1 MTPHRTLLGAA
12 LISMVLALAPGA
24 AAVAAGPSPVP
35 TPGST
40 TITPGPTT
48 ITADRRLDVGPDAQS
63 VHVVWSFY
71 GGRPDLPLPVHQTFV
86 IDARGLAGIARIA
99 VVDPRCTADGQVFTC
114 VNKDLSQLSN
124 IDYTVQSD
132 AGAAL
137 GATGT
142 VTYTASG
149 GPGTRGTARAK
160 VTVGVPDL
168 VVGKVP
174 EVTHART
181 GSRIDVPLRLRNVG
195 TLATDRRIAVTWAA
209 AGGLVFDRKFSN
221 CGYRTGSDP
230 VAPAGPTSVTCVFPA
245 SVAAGAAVGLSGPL
259 TATVGAHVLNA
270 RIDYRVE
277 LLQPGVQPDGSTEPG
292 TGPALTLVP
301 ASGTGDGFE
310 SGATG
315 RLGVSADSS
324 ADLAATATTK
334 RARGADGWTL
344 NLTVTDHGPASVY
357 ATDSEG
363 YVAEVDVVL
372 PPHTVATDYEHSES
386 EDSAYGPCFV
396 WVDDTTT
403 APFEAGHRHYV
414 CAVPFGIG
422 AGKDVES
429 VLSVKPDKSYDG
441 AKGTATVRS
450 GPAGIALH
458 DPRAANDSA
467 TFTFGAPPATG
478 TDRTALV
485 AAAAVGT
492 ALLAGTVLVLRRRG
506 RSRRHQGISTGSDAA
521 EPTP

>member
-1 MTPHRTLLGAA
+1 MTPHRTPFGAA
-12 LISMVLALAPGA
+12 LIVMVLALAPGA
-24 AAVAAGPSPVP
+24 TAVAASPTPVP
-35 TPGST
+35 AQ
-40 TITPGPTT
+40 GPTT
-48 ITADRRLDVGPDAQS
+48 ITADRQLDVGPDAQS

-114 VNKDLSQLSN
+114 VNDDLSQLSN
-124 IDYTVQSD
+124 LDYTVQAD

-160 VTVGVPDL
+160 VIVGVPDL

-174 EVTHART
+174 DVTHART
-181 GSRIDVPLRLRNVG
+181 GARIDVPLRLRNIGNV
-195 TLATDRRIAVTWAA
+195 ATDRRIAVTWVAS
-209 AGGLVFDRKFSN
+209 GGLAFDRKFSN
-221 CGYRTGSDP
+221 CGYRTGADP
-230 VAPAGPTSVTCVFPA
+230 VEPADPTSVTCVFPA
-245 SVAAGAAVGLSGPL
+245 RVAPGATVGLSSPL
-259 TATVGAHVLNA
+259 AATVGAHALNA
-270 RIDYRVE
+270 KIDYTVE
-277 LLQPGVQPDGSTEPG
+277 LLQPGVQSGEQPAQQPGGESEPG
-292 TGPALTLVP
+292 TGPTLTLVP
-301 ASGTGDGFE
+301 ASATGDGFE
-310 SGATG
+310 KSGATG

-334 RARGADGWTL
+334 PATDADADADGWTL
-344 NLTVTDHGPASVY
+344 NLTVTDHGPAALY
-357 ATDSEG
+357 AIDSQE

-386 EDSAYGPCFV
+386 EDSAYGPCFL
-396 WVDDTTT
+396 WVDATTT

-422 AGKDVES
+422 AGKDVEA

-458 DPRAANDSA
+458 DPHTSNDSA
-467 TFTFGAPPATG
+467 TFTFGAPADTG
-478 TDRTALV
+478 TERTALV
-485 AAAAVGT
+485 TAAAIGA
-492 ALLAGTVLVLRRRG
+492 ALLGGAVLVLRRRR
-506 RSRRHQGISTGSDAA
+506 RSH
-521 EPTP
+521 

>member
-1 MTPHRTLLGAA
+1 MTPHRTLFGAA
-12 LISMVLALAPGA
+12 LIAMVLALAPGA
-24 AAVAAGPSPVP
+24 TAVAAGPSPLP
-35 TPGST
+35 
-40 TITPGPTT
+40 TPGPTT
-48 ITADRRLDVGPDAQS
+48 IQADSRLDVGPDAQS

-71 GGRPDLPLPVHQTFV
+71 GGSPDLPLPVHQTFV

-124 IDYTVQSD
+124 LDYTVQAD
-132 AGAAL
+132 PGAAL

-181 GSRIDVPLRLRNVG
+181 GARIDVPLRLRNVG
-195 TLATDRRIAVTWAA
+195 NLATDRRIAVTWVA
-209 AGGLVFDRKFSN
+209 AGGPVFDRTFSN

-230 VAPAGPTSVTCVFPA
+230 VEPAGPTSVTCVFPA
-245 SVAAGAAVGLSGPL
+245 SVAAGATVGLSSPL
-259 TATVGAHVLNA
+259 TVTVGAHALNA
-270 RIDYRVE
+270 KIDYRVE
-277 LLQPGVQPDGSTEPG
+277 LLQPGVQPDGSPEPG

-301 ASGTGDGFE
+301 ASGAGDGFE
-310 SGATG
+310 RSGATG
-315 RLGVSADSS
+315 RLGVSADSF

-334 RARGADGWTL
+334 PATDAGADGWTL
-344 NLTVTDHGPASVY
+344 NLTVTDHGPAAVY
-357 ATDSEG
+357 AIDSQE

-396 WVDDTTT
+396 WVDATTT

-422 AGKDVES
+422 AGKDVEA
-429 VLSVKPDKSYDG
+429 VLSVQPDKSYDG
-441 AKGTATVRS
+441 AKGTATVRP

-458 DPRAANDSA
+458 DPRASNDST
-467 TFTFGAPPATG
+467 TFAFGARAATG
-478 TDRTALV
+478 AYRTALV
-485 AAAAVGT
+485 TAAAIGT
-492 ALLAGTVLVLRRRG
+492 ALLGGAVLVLRRRR
-506 RSRRHQGISTGSDAA
+506 RSR
-521 EPTP
+521 

>member
-1 MTPHRTLLGAA
+1 MIPRRTLLGAA
-12 LISMVLALAPGA
+12 LTAVLLALAPGA
-24 AAVAAGPSPVP
+24 TAVAAGPSPLP
-35 TPGST
+35 A
-40 TITPGPTT
+40 PGPTT
-48 ITADRRLDVGPDAQS
+48 IQADRQLDVGPDAQS

-71 GGRPDLPLPVHQTFV
+71 GGSPDLPLPVHQTFV
-86 IDARGLAGIARIA
+86 IDARGLAGVARVA

-124 IDYTVQSD
+124 LDFTVQAD
-132 AGAAL
+132 AGAAV

-160 VTVGVPDL
+160 VIVGVPDL

-174 EVTHART
+174 AVTHART
-181 GSRIDVPLRLRNVG
+181 GSRIDVPLRLRNIG
-195 TLATDRRIAVTWAA
+195 NLATDRRIAVTWAA
-209 AGGLVFDRKFSN
+209 AGGPVFDRKFSN
-221 CGYRTGSDP
+221 CGYRTGDD
-230 VAPAGPTSVTCVFPA
+230 PAGPTSVTCVFPA
-245 SVAAGAAVGLSGPL
+245 SVAAGGTVGLSSPL
-259 TATVGAHVLNA
+259 TATIGAHTLNA
-270 RIDYRVE
+270 EIDYTVA

-301 ASGTGDGFE
+301 VSGTGAGFE

-315 RLGVSADSS
+315 RLAVSADSS

-334 RARGADGWTL
+334 PVTDAGADADADADGWTL

-357 ATDSEG
+357 AIDSQE

-422 AGKDVES
+422 AGKDVEA

-458 DPRAANDSA
+458 DPRTSNDSA
-467 TFTFGAPPATG
+467 TFTFGAPADTG
-478 TDRTALV
+478 TERTVLV
-485 AAAAVGT
+485 TGAAIGI
-492 ALLAGTVLVLRRRG
+492 ALLGSVVLVLRRRG
-506 RSRRHQGISTGSDAA
+506 RSRQNPS
-521 EPTP
+521 P